1 MPSRPCNFP
10 SGTGLLL
17 PRERNV
23 DLRGSG
29 SRQWSQAG
37 VPNQL
42 PHWAGTNV
50 TPPFLTP
57 WMLTQASQKRR
68 ATLLS
73 PQCVRVL
80 VSLSPPLSVHSS
92 DGGESGRELQ
102 EQAEAHKALSEGLD
116 LEVAPLLHGLL
127 PQPSNYQATPH
138 NTGSDISQSAVQ
150 WESEIPHRLSL

>member
-1 MPSRPCNFP
+1 M
-10 SGTGLLL
+10 
-17 PRERNV
+17 
-23 DLRGSG
+23 
-29 SRQWSQAG
+29 
-37 VPNQL
+37 
-42 PHWAGTNV
+42 

-127 PQPSNYQATPH
+127 PQPSNHQATPQ

-150 WESEIPHRLSL
+150 WESEIPPQAVTVTWMNHITMYMTKTQSERGILDRWTPVH